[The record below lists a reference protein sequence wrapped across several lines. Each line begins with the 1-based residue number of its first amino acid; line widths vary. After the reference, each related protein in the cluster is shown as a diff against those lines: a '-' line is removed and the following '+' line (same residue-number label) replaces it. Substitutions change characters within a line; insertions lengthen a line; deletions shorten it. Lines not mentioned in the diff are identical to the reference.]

1 MQALVKLK
9 TGGEEGDKGEGKD
22 RRRGGVM
29 DVQTIY
35 SSQLYRSRWIF
46 SPAGLAWRM
55 EGGRAGVIDAERER

>member
-1 MQALVKLK
+1 
-9 TGGEEGDKGEGKD
+9 
-22 RRRGGVM
+22 M

-55 EGGRAGVIDAERER
+55 EGGRAGVIDAEREMITGICLRTTTDIEL